1 MQTLNNEKKFLEKKE
16 TSEYNDISKIKLK
29 MEKMIKAFFKEEP
42 SQFIYYLIDD
52 EKNIEKIEQNAFE
65 KNKIILEI
73 KNWKKYYS
81 KNSLI
86 QLFLE
91 VIKSNN
97 IQSKN
102 LNQILNELNYN
113 NININNNNNNQIFF
127 AESNSDIKMNS
138 KSDLS
143 ENDEESVQF
152 NSSFISLE
160 NILNINVNKGREEE
174 KKSATGDK
182 DEENESS
189 CNAEYYESTHFLPL
203 DECKDIEMQINSKD
217 KENNN
222 TNNIKD
228 KNYRNYNK
236 KKFENDKFFDDMD
249 YLKKKTKNHISNY

>member
-102 LNQILNELNYN
+102 LNQILKELNYN
-113 NININNNNNNQIFF
+113 NNKFFF
-127 AESNSDIKMNS
+127 AENNSDNKMNLI
-138 KSDLS
+138 SDLS
-143 ENDEESVQF
+143 ENDEESLQL

-160 NILNINVNKGREEE
+160 NILNINVNRAREEE
-174 KKSATGDK
+174 KSENGDK

-189 CNAEYYESTHFLPL
+189 CDAEYYESTHFLPL
-203 DECKDIEMQINSKD
+203 DESKDIEMQINSKD

-222 TNNIKD
+222 TNNIRN
-228 KNYRNYNK
+228 KNNITYNK
-236 KKFENDKFFDDMD
+236 KNYESEKSLDAME
-249 YLKKKTKNHISNY
+249 YLKKKTKSHITNY

>member
-102 LNQILNELNYN
+102 LNQILKELNYN
-113 NININNNNNNQIFF
+113 NNNNNKFFF
-127 AESNSDIKMNS
+127 AENNSDNKMNLI
-138 KSDLS
+138 SDLS
-143 ENDEESVQF
+143 ENDEESLQL

-160 NILNINVNKGREEE
+160 NILNINVNRAREEE
-174 KKSATGDK
+174 KSENGDK

-189 CNAEYYESTHFLPL
+189 CDAEYYESTHFLPL
-203 DECKDIEMQINSKD
+203 DECKDIEMQINTKD

-222 TNNIKD
+222 TNNIRN
-228 KNYRNYNK
+228 KNNISYNK
-236 KKFENDKFFDDMD
+236 KNYESEKSLDAME
-249 YLKKKTKNHISNY
+249 YLKKKTKGHITNY

>member
-29 MEKMIKAFFKEEP
+29 MEKMIKALFKEEP

-102 LNQILNELNYN
+102 LNQILKELNYN
-113 NININNNNNNQIFF
+113 NNNKFFF
-127 AESNSDIKMNS
+127 AENNSDHKMNLI
-138 KSDLS
+138 SDLS
-143 ENDEESVQF
+143 ENDEESLQL

-160 NILNINVNKGREEE
+160 NILNINVNRAREEE
-174 KKSATGDK
+174 KSENGDK

-189 CNAEYYESTHFLPL
+189 CDAEYYESTHFLPL
-203 DECKDIEMQINSKD
+203 DECKDIEMQINTKD

-222 TNNIKD
+222 TNNIRN
-228 KNYRNYNK
+228 KNNITYNK
-236 KKFENDKFFDDMD
+236 KNYESEKSLDAME
-249 YLKKKTKNHISNY
+249 YLKKKTKSHITNY

>member
-81 KNSLI
+81 KNNLI

-102 LNQILNELNYN
+102 LNQILKELNYN
-113 NININNNNNNQIFF
+113 NNNKFFF
-127 AESNSDIKMNS
+127 AENNSDNKMNLI
-138 KSDLS
+138 SDLS
-143 ENDEESVQF
+143 ENDEESLQL

-160 NILNINVNKGREEE
+160 NILNINVNRAREEE
-174 KKSATGDK
+174 KSENGDK

-189 CNAEYYESTHFLPL
+189 CDAEYYESTHFLPL
-203 DECKDIEMQINSKD
+203 DECKDIEMQINTKD

-222 TNNIKD
+222 TNNIRN
-228 KNYRNYNK
+228 KNNISYNK
-236 KKFENDKFFDDMD
+236 KNYESEKSLDAME
-249 YLKKKTKNHISNY
+249 YLKKKTKGHITNY

>member
-86 QLFLE
+86 QLFIE

-102 LNQILNELNYN
+102 LNQILKELNYN
-113 NININNNNNNQIFF
+113 NNKFFF
-127 AESNSDIKMNS
+127 AENNSDNKMNLI
-138 KSDLS
+138 SDLS
-143 ENDEESVQF
+143 ENDEESLQL

-160 NILNINVNKGREEE
+160 NILNINVNRAREEE
-174 KKSATGDK
+174 KSENGDK

-189 CNAEYYESTHFLPL
+189 CDAEYYESTHFLPL
-203 DECKDIEMQINSKD
+203 DESKDIEMQINSKD

-222 TNNIKD
+222 TNNIRN
-228 KNYRNYNK
+228 KNNITYNK
-236 KKFENDKFFDDMD
+236 KNYESEKSLDAME
-249 YLKKKTKNHISNY
+249 YLKKKTKGHITNYFYINK

>member
-1 MQTLNNEKKFLEKKE
+1 MQPLNNGKKILEKNE
-16 TSEYNDISKIKLK
+16 TSEYLDINKIKLK
-29 MEKMIKAFFKEEP
+29 IEKILKEFFKEEP
-42 SQFIYYLIDD
+42 SQFIYYIIED
-52 EKNIEKIEQNAFE
+52 EKKIEKNELNTCE

-73 KNWKKYYS
+73 KSWKKYNS

-86 QLFLE
+86 QLFLD

-113 NININNNNNNQIFF
+113 NININNNNKIFF
-127 AESNSDIKMNS
+127 AENNSDIKMKS
-138 KSDLS
+138 ISDLS
-143 ENDEESVQF
+143 ENDEESLQF

-160 NILNINVNKGREEE
+160 NILNINVNRGREEE
-174 KKSATGDK
+174 KKSSNGEK

-203 DECKDIEMQINSKD
+203 DECKDIEMQMNSKD
-217 KENNN
+217 KENNDR
-222 TNNIKD
+222 NNLKD
-228 KNYRNYNK
+228 KNNKNYNNK
-236 KKFENDKFFDDMD
+236 KNYENEKVFDDMD

>member
-102 LNQILNELNYN
+102 LNQILKELNYN
-113 NININNNNNNQIFF
+113 NNKFFF
-127 AESNSDIKMNS
+127 AENNSDNKMNLI
-138 KSDLS
+138 SDLS
-143 ENDEESVQF
+143 ENDEESLQL

-160 NILNINVNKGREEE
+160 NILNINVNRAREEE
-174 KKSATGDK
+174 KSENGDK

-189 CNAEYYESTHFLPL
+189 CDAEYYESTHFLPL
-203 DECKDIEMQINSKD
+203 DESKDIEMQINSKD

-222 TNNIKD
+222 TNNIRN
-228 KNYRNYNK
+228 KNNITYNK
-236 KKFENDKFFDDMD
+236 KNYESEKSLDAME
-249 YLKKKTKNHISNY
+249 YLKKKTKGHITNYFYINK